1 MPRVHRSPPPSL
13 YLSLF
18 FSLRKAR
25 ARSRSRRVAS
35 RRSVV
40 YARFL
45 RGLAAKRPLLYIIAF
60 VPLVPAPLS
69 RFPPRVSPFILNRR
83 AIERPKRIDNSLVR
97 ASIDFVYQPLEV
109 DNIE

>member
-1 MPRVHRSPPPSL
+1 MICLACTVLPLPRSISL
-13 YLSLF
+13 SSFLF
-18 FSLRKAR
+18 VKRAR
-25 ARSRSRRVAS
+25 ARARVAS
-35 RRSVV
+35 RRV
-40 YARFL
+40 ARSYTLVFY
-45 RGLAAKRPLLYIIAF
+45 AAKRPLLYIIAF